1 MSIAAT
7 AAAFAAAAVGKE
19 KAISSNLIR
28 YLLSLSLSLL
38 LSSSSYSNIQLTNF
52 P

>member
-28 YLLSLSLSLL
+28 YLLSLSLSFSHLL
-38 LSSSSYSNIQLTNF
+38 LILTYS
-52 P
+52 

>member
-7 AAAFAAAAVGKE
+7 ATAAAAVGKE

-28 YLLSLSLSLL
+28 YLLS
-38 LSSSSYSNIQLTNF
+38 SSSSNTQLTNF